1 MTIKEALVVILAASM
16 ILYQYLDE
24 NDTIDKEDKKKEP
37 EVTFLE
43 PDLLSLFSQSRR
55 DEFNF
60 IADMVSE
67 ISPALVH
74 IIMSEGVLDISNKNP
89 QPPSGSGFIV
99 DSDGLILTNAHVV
112 TANPGSKIK
121 VQLPDG
127 LIYEGV
133 VESLDVFLDLASIRV
148 SKHAGALP
156 IMKLGDSDSLRAG
169 EFVVALGSPLSLS
182 NTVTTG
188 VVSNTD
194 RSTVDLGMKD
204 GEARQLIQTD
214 AFITHGNSGGP
225 LVNLDGEVVGINS
238 MSVGP
243 GCSFAIPINVAKK
256 FLTDAANGV
265 TRNRANMKN
274 MGVALLELNPMIL
287 AQLKMRGIM
296 HEKVTHG
303 LMVVRVIMASPAHV
317 AGIRPGDV
325 IFKMDGKNLSSTSD
339 YVAAF
344 WAGKGNIKM
353 SIFRGDKEVTIMV

>member
-1 MTIKEALVVILAASM
+1 MTIKEAFVIILVASM
-16 ILYQYLDE
+16 ILYQNLED
-24 NDTIDKEDKKKEP
+24 NIVKDDKEKKH
-37 EVTFLE
+37 EVTNLQLDLQAFL
-43 PDLLSLFSQSRR
+43 QSRR
-55 DEFNF
+55 GEFNF

-74 IIMSEGVLDISNKNP
+74 IVMSEGVLDISNKNP
-89 QPPSGSGFIV
+89 QPPSGSGFII

-112 TANPGSKIK
+112 TSNPGSKIK

-127 LIYEGV
+127 LIHEGV
-133 VESLDVFLDLASIRV
+133 VESLDVFLDLALIKVTKLS
-148 SKHAGALP
+148 GPMP

-182 NTVTTG
+182 NTVTMG
-188 VVSNTD
+188 VVSNKD
-194 RSTVDLGMKD
+194 RSTAELGMKN
-204 GEARQLIQTD
+204 RRWQLIQTD

-256 FLTDAANGV
+256 FLTDVANGV
-265 TRNRANMKN
+265 TKHRANMKN

-287 AQLKMRGIM
+287 HQLKMRGIM

-303 LMVVRVIMASPAHV
+303 LMVVRVITASPAHV
-317 AGIRPGDV
+317 AGLRPGDV
-325 IFKMDGKNLSSTSD
+325 IFKMDGKDLSSISD
-339 YVAAF
+339 FVAAF

-353 SIFRGDKEVTIMV
+353 SIYRGHKEVTIMI